1 LAFGRDD
8 LPALEP
14 SARGRALACNIMNLR
29 TRARILVLVILA
41 ALPALILTVYSAVE
55 RRESEE
61 RQTRAELTRLVKLAA
76 MQQWQIIESARQMMV
91 ASSPILLTL
100 LEDKPRCTRHF
111 ANLLAQ
117 NRNSYHA
124 MGLFA
129 ENGELI
135 CNAMTWRDRV
145 YSGDR
150 LYFRLAKETGRF
162 AVGEYQI
169 GRVTGK
175 AGINFGFPVKDA
187 ESKVQA
193 VAFAGLDLDNLAR
206 MTEATPLPPGGILS
220 VIDVKGTVL
229 ARKPPMSE
237 RVGQKLWNEQVIEAI
252 LAGSEGI
259 LEARGEDGVDW
270 LLAHQ
275 VVYKNPDGAFPL
287 RVLITVPLSQVFAE
301 ANQALIRDLLGISLA
316 TLFLLVGVWFG
327 AEWFMLRKFRALL
340 RAAERMRSGDLNA
353 RTGIRHGEEELSQLA
368 HAFDDMA
375 DALQQREQA
384 LQEQAISDPL
394 TGLYNRRY
402 LSEFLPRELAR
413 SGRNTTPVAV
423 ILIDL
428 DHFKRVND
436 SFGHEAGDIVLT
448 AVANLLKSNV
458 RGSDIACRYGGEEF
472 ALILPETGA
481 DSAARRAD
489 DIRLAIGALH
499 LSHAGKSLGK
509 ITASFGLALFPD
521 HAHDT
526 DDLLRA
532 ADVALYAAKGAG
544 RNRVIVAQE
553 RATEAAP
560 LREKRA
566 GAGPTGA

>member
-1 LAFGRDD
+1 LAAGRDRRKPD
-8 LPALEP
+8 PDWNV
-14 SARGRALACNIMNLR
+14 RNRTFVHDMTNLR
-29 TRARILVLVILA
+29 TRTRILVLVILA

-55 RRESEE
+55 RRGSEE
-61 RQTRAELTRLVKLAA
+61 RQARAELTRLVKLAA
-76 MQQWQIIESARQMMV
+76 MQQWQVIESARQMMV
-91 ASSPILLTL
+91 ASSQILLTL
-100 LEDKPRCTRHF
+100 LEDRQRCTRYF

-124 MGLFA
+124 MGLFD
-129 ENGELI
+129 ENGELF
-135 CNAMTWRDRV
+135 CNAVTWRDRV

-150 LYFRLAKETGRF
+150 LYFRLARETGRF

-187 ESKVQA
+187 ENRVRG

-206 MTEATPLPPGGILS
+206 MAEATPLPPEGILS

-229 ARKPPMSE
+229 ARKPALKE
-237 RVGQKLWNEQVIEAI
+237 RVGQKLWNPQVIDSI

-259 LEARGEDGVDW
+259 LEAKGEDGVDW

-287 RVLITVPLSQVFAE
+287 RVLITVPMSQVFAE
-301 ANQALIRDLLGISLA
+301 ANRALIRDLLGILLA
-316 TLFLLVGVWFG
+316 TVFLLVGVWFG
-327 AEWFMLRKFRALL
+327 AEWLMLRKFRALL
-340 RAAERMRSGDLNA
+340 RAAERMQGGDLRA
-353 RTGIRHGEEELSQLA
+353 RTGIRYGEEELSQLA
-368 HAFDDMA
+368 QAFDDMA
-375 DALQQREQA
+375 GALQQREQR

-413 SGRNTTPVAV
+413 SGRNATPVAV

-436 SFGHEAGDIVLT
+436 TFGHEAGDIVLT
-448 AVANLLKSNV
+448 AVGNLLKANV

-472 ALILPETGA
+472 ALILPETDVDA
-481 DSAARRAD
+481 AARRAEG
-489 DIRLAIGALH
+489 IRMQISVLKLG
-499 LSHAGKSLGK
+499 HAGKPLGK
-509 ITASFGLALFPD
+509 VTASFGIAMFPD
-521 HAHDT
+521 HAQDT
-526 DDLLRA
+526 DELLRV

-544 RNRVIVAQE
+544 RNRVLVGMRNGVESE
-553 RATEAAP
+553 RAP
-560 LREKRA
+560 GKRV
-566 GAGPTGA
+566 GAGPTR